1 MKVYLTLFSLF
12 FSTLTLAHGV
22 DANTQQF
29 LATYKRISRE
39 RNKKKITPS
48 KNNR

>member
-29 LATYKRISRE
+29 LANTQGGDFLFISLA
-39 RNKKKITPS
+39 
-48 KNNR
+48 